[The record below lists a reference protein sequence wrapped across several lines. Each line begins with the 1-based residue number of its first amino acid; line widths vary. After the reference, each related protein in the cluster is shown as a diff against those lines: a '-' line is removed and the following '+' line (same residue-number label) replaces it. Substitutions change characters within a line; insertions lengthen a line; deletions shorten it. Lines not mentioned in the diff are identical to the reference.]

1 MEDKNIFL
9 AEQYAKRCAENN
21 EPGHDFLHIQRVTK
35 MALYLAKT
43 VTCDAYLVHLLAL
56 LHDVEDHKFN
66 NGNKVKDFLD
76 TIDLDKKYKERVLF
90 ILPYMSFSKFRTLP
104 EDFPIEGKIIQDA
117 DRLDAIGAIGIARA
131 FSYGGSNNRP
141 MYGSDNSTIK
151 HFDEKLLLIDKY
163 LYLDE
168 SKRIAKDRMEF
179 INDFYKEFLEET
191 K

>member
-1 MEDKNIFL
+1 MEDKYILL
-9 AEQYAKRCAENN
+9 AEQYAKKCAENN

-43 VTCDAYLVHLLAL
+43 VTCDTYLVHLLAL
-56 LHDVEDHKFN
+56 LHDVEDHKLN
-66 NGNKVKDFLD
+66 NNNHVKDFLD
-76 TIDLDKKYKERVLF
+76 TIDLDEKYKEKILF

-131 FSYGGSNNRP
+131 FSFGGSNNRP

-168 SKRIAKDRMEF
+168 SKRIAKDRMKF
-179 INDFYKEFLEET
+179 LNDFYKEFLEET